1 MANVLGM
8 ARRAQS
14 QKRRIYL
21 TLLGLGAF
29 GAVVAL
35 VVNVADGTPEPAI
48 AVASVLTLL
57 LTFVLALLT
66 RNPRV
71 PLVAV
76 EAAIFVTFTAVVIG
90 NLGFGLYLGS
100 GDTGAIEGAKAV
112 LHWVPALFIFAYIAF
127 GTTTAGWAA
136 FGVFIAVVAVT
147 APAALGGVDG
157 GAFGPNSAAGIV
169 QVYLAHVVALAALS
183 FFAGIQQRLVAWR
196 EAAHEMRLMALTDPL
211 TGLANRRWGEEQ
223 LEQELLRA
231 ARYGRTFAAVMLDID
246 RFKTLNDTHGH
257 GAGDRVLIDLAHLL
271 RKLLR
276 ATDHVVRWGGEE
288 FLILAPETRLE
299 AAVDLSEAVRQRVAA
314 DVLGDGHR
322 ATVSIGVATYH
333 PGDVAISL
341 IERADAALY
350 RAKRG
355 GRDRVEVEWPPPN
368 ADAAG
373 ANGTNGAATPPSD

>member
-21 TLLGLGAF
+21 TLLGLGAL

-35 VVNVADGTPEPAI
+35 VVNVAEGIPEPSI
-48 AVASVLTLL
+48 AVASVLSLL
-57 LTFVLALLT
+57 VMFVLGVLT

-71 PLVAV
+71 PLVAA
-76 EAAIFVTFTAVVIG
+76 EASIFVTFTAIVIG
-90 NLGFGLYLGS
+90 NLAFGLYLGS
-100 GDTGAIEGAKAV
+100 GDTGALEGAKAV

-127 GTTTAGWAA
+127 ETTTAGWAA
-136 FGVFIAVVAVT
+136 FGVFVAVVAVT
-147 APAALGGVDG
+147 APAALAGERGGTL
-157 GAFGPNSAAGIV
+157 GPNSAPAMV
-169 QVYLAHVVALAALS
+169 QVYLAYVVSLAALS
-183 FFAGIQQRLVAWR
+183 FFAGVQQRLVAWR

-231 ARYGRTFAAVMLDID
+231 ARYGRTFAVVMLDID
-246 RFKTLNDTHGH
+246 RFKALNDTHGH

-288 FLILAPETRLE
+288 FLVIAPETRLE
-299 AAVDLSEAVRQRVAA
+299 AALDLAEAVRQRVAA

-322 ATVSIGVATYH
+322 MTVSIGAATYH
-333 PGDVAISL
+333 AGDVALTL

-355 GRDRVEVEWPPPN
+355 GRDRVEAEWPPPST
-368 ADAAG
+368 DAT
-373 ANGTNGAATPPSD
+373 GTNGAATPPPG

>member
-21 TLLGLGAF
+21 TLLGLGAL
-29 GAVVAL
+29 GAAIAL
-35 VVNVADGTPEPAI
+35 VVNVADGTPEPTI

-57 LTFVLALLT
+57 LTFVLAVLT

-71 PLVAV
+71 PLAAV
-76 EAAIFVTFTAVVIG
+76 EASIFVTFTVVVIG

-100 GDTGAIEGAKAV
+100 GDTGAVEGAKAV

-136 FGVFIAVVAVT
+136 LGVFVAVVAVT
-147 APAALGGVDG
+147 APAAFVGGMG
-157 GAFGPNSAAGIV
+157 GAFGPNSAPAMV
-169 QVYLAHVVALAALS
+169 QVYLAYVVALAALS
-183 FFAGIQQRLVAWR
+183 FFAGVQQRLVAWR
-196 EAAHEMRLMALTDPL
+196 DAAHEMRLMALTDPL

-231 ARYGRTFAAVMLDID
+231 SRYGRTFAVVMLDID
-246 RFKTLNDTHGH
+246 RFKALNDTHGH
-257 GAGDRVLIDLAHLL
+257 GAGDRVLIDLARRL
-271 RKLLR
+271 RNLLR

-288 FLILAPETRLE
+288 FLIIAPETRLE
-299 AAVDLSEAVRQRVAA
+299 AAVELADALRQRVASEA
-314 DVLGDGHR
+314 LGDGHR
-322 ATVSIGVATYH
+322 TSVSLGVATYH
-333 PGDVAISL
+333 PGDVSL
-341 IERADAALY
+341 TMIERADAALY

-355 GRDRVEVEWPPPN
+355 GRDRVETEWPPP
-368 ADAAG
+368 DAEPPG
-373 ANGTNGAATPPSD
+373 RNGGLTPPPG